1 ATARQR
7 AIIRPIPWDWDA
19 PDGTTYTTTHPYVR
33 LYWTATIGPGAV
45 ADLLRLATAA
55 IRGRSLR
62 RPTHLHV
69 LVRVGLVHTYSGHV
83 FVRTRVPALNTI
95 QVKLLP
101 PDLRRQHPAM

>member
-1 ATARQR
+1 M
-7 AIIRPIPWDWDA
+7 IRPIPWDWDT
-19 PDGTTYTTTHPYVR
+19 PDGVSYSPTNPYVR

-62 RPTHLHV
+62 RPTHIHV
-69 LVRVGLVHTYSGHV
+69 LVRVGLVHTHDGHV
-83 FVRTRVPALNTI
+83 FVRTKVPRLNAI

-101 PDLRRQHPAM
+101 PDLRRQHPNV